1 MTARGS
7 FGGLTSF
14 LTAVLL
20 RVYDEN
26 QVGEGPLL
34 CASGN
39 NEAIE
44 GVTREGFGCLTETW
58 VGVSS

>member
-1 MTARGS
+1 MTARSS
-7 FGGLTSF
+7 FGGFTSF

-44 GVTREGFGCLTETW
+44 GVTREGFGCLTEP
-58 VGVSS
+58 